1 MPTCN
6 IINVNQIKVT
16 DLSRYSS
23 LRTRDLFLT
32 IESGS
37 SNNFFSRKSTFG
49 DLVNLFSKV
58 SSSYSGSF
66 SGSIKSKGTF
76 TGSISGALKGKVSG
90 SASGSFFGFYI
101 GSGKITG
108 SFTGSFKGLSTG
120 KSRTTGSYTGSFKGL
135 TTGKSLTS
143 GSLTGSFRGKSS
155 GSISGSIFGRV
166 VSKNGKITGSLSGSF
181 FGQII
186 SKNIKASGSINGN
199 LYGFV
204 SASSDYN
211 DNQKAGFY
219 GTASWAKLSEYS
231 ILADVSIGNPTGT
244 GTSNYSAY
252 WSDASTLAGNDYIRR
267 ATTMTSVG
275 GGWSTT
281 LGRTVL
287 TRPLNVGTQGVY
299 GSGNV
304 GQHLIQFSSSTVS
317 QPRVDLYDIG
327 LQISNNYIRTA
338 ASFCVFYSG
347 SFDAGAYSGYGR
359 DGILRPSTQEKS
371 GITGFT
377 TLVARQRLLGVGH
390 FYQASNVA
398 AQLHVHL
405 SSSFGWP
412 DHTIEGGG
420 YSSGY
425 KPNKNVF
432 LITSGSSFTKLLR
445 VSGSGQLDVKGD
457 IVAFST
463 FATSDQRLKENIV
476 TLENGLDKINEIN
489 PVQFSWKHNNKK
501 DYGVIAQEVEKIY
514 PEFVAENMDGYKVV
528 NYNSIIALLIKS
540 VQELKREIEQIKNK

>member
-1 MPTCN
+1 MSTCN

-23 LRTRDLFLT
+23 LRTRDIFLS

-49 DLVNLFSKV
+49 DLITLFSKV

-66 SGSIKSKGTF
+66 SGSVKGKGTF
-76 TGSISGALKGKVSG
+76 SGSVLGNLKGTLSG
-90 SASGSFFGFYI
+90 SASGSFFGYYI
-101 GSGKITG
+101 GAGKLTG
-108 SFTGSFKGLSTG
+108 SFTGSFKGLSLG

-135 TTGKSLTS
+135 LSGKSFVS
-143 GSLTGSFRGKSS
+143 GSLTGSLKGKVTGSIS
-155 GSISGSIFGRV
+155 GSVYGTIVSKNSKITGSISGSIFG
-166 VSKNGKITGSLSGSF
+166 K
-181 FGQII
+181 II
-186 SKNIKASGSINGN
+186 SKNVKLTGSVNGS
-199 LYGFV
+199 LYGFI
-204 SASSDYN
+204 SASSNYN
-211 DNQKAGFY
+211 NNQKVGFY
-219 GTASWAKLSEYS
+219 GTSSWSKYAESA

-252 WSDASTLAGNDYIRR
+252 WSDASTLGGNDYIRR
-267 ATTMTSVG
+267 SSTMTSVG
-275 GGWSTT
+275 GGWPST
-281 LGRTVL
+281 LGRTIL
-287 TRPLNVGTQGVY
+287 MRPLNIGTQGTY
-299 GSGNV
+299 GSGYV

-359 DGILRPSTQEKS
+359 DGILRPTTQEKS

-432 LITSGSSFTKLLR
+432 LITSGSTFTKLLR

-463 FATSDQRLKENIV
+463 FATSDERLKDKIETI
-476 TLENGLDKINEIN
+476 ENGFEKIKYIN
-489 PVQFSWKHNNKK
+489 PVEFIWKHNNKK
-501 DYGVIAQEVEKIY
+501 DYGVIAQEIEKLY
-514 PEFVAENMDGYKVV
+514 PEFVTENMDGYKVV

-540 VQELKREIEQIKNK
+540 VQELKREIEQLKNK